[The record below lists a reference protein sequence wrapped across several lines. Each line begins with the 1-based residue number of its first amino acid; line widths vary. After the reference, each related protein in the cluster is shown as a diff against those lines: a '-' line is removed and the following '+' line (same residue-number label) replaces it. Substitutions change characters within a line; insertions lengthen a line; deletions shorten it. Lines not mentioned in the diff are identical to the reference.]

1 MKKRKIV
8 VIGLGK
14 FGSYLAREL
23 GTKGIEVLAIDR
35 NEKLVEDIST
45 DVAEAIVGDA
55 TRKELLKGIG
65 VAEAEKVIVA
75 TGNLSAS
82 VLMVL
87 YLKELGVKSIMAKAN
102 DEDHARILEL
112 LGANN
117 IVIPEKDAAL
127 KEARNLIDP
136 NLLDFLPLLPDFI
149 IARIESNPEF
159 IGKSIRELDLRNRM
173 HLYILAIRDILT
185 DRFILLPPA
194 DHIIEKDEELFVLGK
209 KEYVEK
215 LLEKI

>member
-23 GTKGIEVLAIDR
+23 GTEGIEVLAIDR

-173 HLYILAIRDILT
+173 HIYILAIRDILT

>member
-23 GTKGIEVLAIDR
+23 GTEGIEVLAIDR